1 MNDQQLL
8 RYARHILLDELGIEG
23 QEQFLAARVL
33 VVGAGGLG
41 SPAALYLATA
51 GVGSITLADDDSVEL
66 SNLQRQ
72 ILHVEASVGRP
83 KAESGR
89 DTLAAYNPETQVNAR
104 VERLEGVALGEAV
117 AAADVVLDCTDNF
130 TTRHAINRACVQHRK
145 PLVSGAA
152 IRFDGQISVYDLRH
166 DDAPCYHCLFP
177 EADDIEEVN
186 CATTGVFAPLVGIIG
201 AMQAAEALKL
211 LAGIGDSLSGRL
223 LWLDV
228 RTMQWRSVN
237 VNRDP
242 ECAVCGHRKHSV
254 AAA

>member
-23 QEQFLAARVL
+23 QEKLLAARVL
-33 VVGAGGLG
+33 IIGAGGLG

-72 ILHVEASVGRP
+72 ILHTMASLGRP

-89 DTLAAYNPETQVNAR
+89 AMLAAFNPEIDVQAR
-104 VERLEGVALGEAV
+104 VERLDGLALSQAV
-117 AAADVVLDCTDNF
+117 AQADLVLDCTDNF

-152 IRFDGQISVYDLRH
+152 IRFDGQISVYDLR
-166 DDAPCYHCLFP
+166 DDSAPCYHCLFP
-177 EADDIEEVN
+177 EGDDVEQAN
-186 CATTGVFAPLVGIIG
+186 CATMGVFAPIVGIIG
-201 AMQAAEALKL
+201 SMQAAEALKL
-211 LAGIGDSLSGRL
+211 LTGIGESLSGRL

-237 VNRDP
+237 VLRDP
-242 ECAVCGHRKHSV
+242 ECAVCGQCGHR
-254 AAA
+254 